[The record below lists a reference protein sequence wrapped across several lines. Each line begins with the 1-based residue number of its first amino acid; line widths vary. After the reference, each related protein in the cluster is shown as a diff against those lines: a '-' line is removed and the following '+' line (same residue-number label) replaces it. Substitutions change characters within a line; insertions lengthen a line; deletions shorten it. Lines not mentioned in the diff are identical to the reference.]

1 MSDKNKKWAIKMQ
14 CRYFC
19 PFCPFCQFA
28 ENFINPQKATL
39 LSRGKCEHCTI
50 FVNMLNFAKTTEET
64 ERTEK
69 TGN

>member
-1 MSDKNKKWAIKMQ
+1 VTKIRNEWQKQEMSDKNKKWAIKMQ

-39 LSRGKCEHCTI
+39 LS
-50 FVNMLNFAKTTEET
+50 
-64 ERTEK
+64 
-69 TGN
+69 